1 MDEDEFML
9 EIKTKSKNKLGENEI
24 VKIPVDDIDEIE
36 HVQGTLQFFIHYQA
50 RIGDGENV
58 SSIKGIFNKIKRT
71 ATQGNPNEKE
81 EKSEQFESK
90 FVK

>member
-36 HVQGTLQFFIHYQA
+36 HVQGTL
-50 RIGDGENV
+50 
-58 SSIKGIFNKIKRT
+58 
-71 ATQGNPNEKE
+71 
-81 EKSEQFESK
+81 
-90 FVK
+90 